1 MADDGTITIGFDVP
15 IEDLVSDVKQMNK
28 ILSGV
33 GKDTGKQMESS
44 FKENSEK
51 VKQTADNTDQH
62 IKNKLGKTTKVKVGA
77 DTNEADAKIKDLD
90 EKKRKLSG
98 ETKVKVNAD
107 TNEANRKVKDFNTR
121 TAHIPKEHNTKLTV
135 TDHISNILGTIKGKS
150 KETESSVGHLGS
162 IIKGTFIGSL
172 ASNAVTSV
180 WSHLTGWIGR
190 AISAGKDYALEQQTM
205 LASWTTLTGS
215 ARKGQAMVDMT
226 NKMALA
232 ANNSTKMV
240 DQLNQKLYAVTNS
253 ASETGKLTKSILTLQ
268 DAFGVDDAA
277 IANFSVQYS
286 QMIGNGK
293 AQAMDLMSIQNVFP
307 KFKQELLEYMQLQT
321 HNHKLS
327 MEQLN
332 DMISHGKI
340 TSDIMNN
347 VLIKMGKQYAGATE
361 NFSKTIP
368 GMIRTI
374 KSTMPVLLGQLT
386 QPFAK
391 AANPIIGTITDWIT
405 SKKTKGE
412 FEKLGATSAEGMNK
426 VVTAF
431 AGEGSDSK
439 KLVNNLN
446 DGLES
451 LNKWL
456 GRVFDYIADH
466 AKDIKQIG
474 KDLWIVATTL
484 GKDVWNDFA
493 TIIADIADAIG
504 LTGDNSDK
512 AKTPLKRL
520 EGVLHA
526 LATHKGAIQAIANA
540 IVAIAAI
547 RTMNKVL
554 SPLRALA
561 NLKVGKGTVLDLL
574 KDGLNGT
581 KFKGALQSIES
592 AGGWASLFKSA
603 KNGGMHPVG
612 KLAFAASAIF
622 SGAQI
627 VDNFKKA
634 AQSKSSHGKWKDIGS
649 GIGGLIGAGI
659 GAWFFGPEG
668 AILGEKI
675 GSHLGGNIADEIK
688 SELDLIN
695 QDVNGGHDSHGVW
708 HDDIRNPQEKKWNT
722 NHNLYATGNIN
733 PLKHPIQ
740 WYTANLSNGWTEFT
754 HIGDKGFWERQA
766 DKGSYINQG
775 NKGTW
780 LGGLTNYFRGL
791 RRYRAKID
799 SFDDHNGGTDMGT
812 EGLKRAIGS
821 WWGGQSKSLAKQF
834 KPITSAKIDWGWLDP
849 QKNGLNKW
857 LAGFTPQVH
866 GKVPSTKDLQLK
878 QSGILPK
885 IDLGK
890 WWKDNVVSKVS
901 GLKWP
906 KLPKFNFHLPKI
918 DIGSWFKDIQKKIGG
933 FKFHW
938 PKIHLPKFR
947 WPKIRL
953 PKLDVKGWLA
963 KMGAHIHKF
972 KFPKLAA
979 PKWPGWN
986 KLRRSAV
993 NNLTDMVRTTKKK
1006 AGSLWSNAKGGM
1018 ESLRK
1023 GTDSFLK
1030 SIKDG
1035 WHSMWNGLAKW
1046 FGGVWDSIKKKA
1058 SGGINGVVDIIN
1070 GGISGI
1076 NGLIHDFGGKSNT
1089 IGKISHVKLATGTG
1103 AFSGPRR
1110 PITQRTLALL
1120 NDGVDSPETNNQEM
1134 IWDRRSGSLSL
1145 VPGVNTLRWLEP
1157 GQEVFSAKETAAL
1170 LGATHF
1176 AKGTGVGG
1184 FLSGIG
1190 DWAKGVWNGAVNA
1203 GKGLIR
1209 WFKEAMNI
1217 VSHPSQAL
1225 DAIFKFKDSGFKG
1238 LFTELAPGMFKTAKK
1253 GALSWWNQLWSMVG
1267 GKLNDGGATANSK
1280 LVSEMMKLGE
1290 GKPYVWGATGP
1301 SAYDCSG
1308 LVMAAAKKL
1317 GVDLPHYS
1325 GSQFNATVPVSHP
1338 QPGDLVFFGHGG
1350 SAHVGGYMGKDTYYS
1365 AQSPS
1370 AGIGVGKISAV
1381 HEGPVSYRRI
1391 KGLSQGSSKKDSAKG
1406 VSNKR
1411 IYQQVG
1417 NGFWKFIGKL
1427 ADLFG
1432 DHMANP
1438 SGDGVQRWRPAVKRA
1453 LYMLHLSG
1461 SLVNKVLA
1469 QIATESSGNPHAM
1482 GGTDGLNDGHAM
1494 GLMQV
1499 KPGTFAAYKLRGHN
1513 NIWNGFDNLLAGLN
1527 YAKHRYGSSLYYLGQ
1542 GHGYRNGGK
1551 VFTPE
1556 IASIAE
1562 DGTEYV
1568 INPDK
1573 PSFDNLM
1580 KDAIHERAQKYP
1592 DGLAAKMDS
1601 ILNFDDLRYSSANGY
1616 RWYSPNSSGKQ
1627 ADGGTQIVKNV
1638 TDSENQVKGNV
1649 NMTIQLDSDVIARK
1663 TYPKSKVMQSKEIN
1677 IAQMGGA
1684 IPIV

>member
-107 TNEANRKVKDFNTR
+107 TNEANRKIRDFNTR

-253 ASETGKLTKSILTLQ
+253 AGETGKLTKSILTLQ

-321 HNHKLS
+321 HNHKLT
-327 MEQLN
+327 MNQLN
-332 DMISHGKI
+332 DMISNGKI

-347 VLIKMGKQYAGATE
+347 VLIKMGKQYSGATE
-361 NFSKTIP
+361 NFSKTIS

-374 KSTMPVLLGQLT
+374 KSTVPTLLGQIT

-391 AANPIIGTITDWIT
+391 AANPIIGTITNWIT
-405 SKKTKGE
+405 SKKTSKE
-412 FEKLGATSAEGMNK
+412 FEKLGTTSAEGMNK
-426 VVTAF
+426 VVNAF

-456 GRVFDYIADH
+456 ERVFDYIAKH
-466 AKDIKQIG
+466 AKDIKQVG
-474 KDLWIVATTL
+474 SDLWTVATTL

-547 RTMNKVL
+547 RTINKVL

-561 NLKVGKGTVLDLL
+561 NLKVGKGTVLDVL
-574 KDGLNGT
+574 KGGINGKSLN
-581 KFKGALQSIES
+581 GALQSIKS
-592 AGGWASLFKSA
+592 AGGVKKLTPYGKATIGLSVVA
-603 KNGGMHPVG
+603 NGVDIAN
-612 KLAFAASAIF
+612 KLHTAMTTKDAEIREKATGEAI
-622 SGAQI
+622 GET
-627 VDNFKKA
+627 
-634 AQSKSSHGKWKDIGS
+634 IGT
-649 GIGGLIGAGI
+649 GI
-659 GAWFFGPEG
+659 GAYKWG
-668 AILGEKI
+668 ALGATIGGKI
-675 GSHLGGNIADEIK
+675 GAQSVSDFK
-688 SELDLIN
+688 KK
-695 QDVNGGHDSHGVW
+695 W
-708 HDDIRNPQEKKWNT
+708 HDVEVSANVNLKTGKDERTPQEKANGS
-722 NHNLYATGNIN
+722 NHRQIAIN
-733 PLKHPIQ
+733 PLNILTDPFH
-740 WYTANLSNGWTEFT
+740 AGD
-754 HIGDKGFWERQA
+754 HIDEYVSSLAQ
-766 DKGSYINQG
+766 N
-775 NKGTW
+775 
-780 LGGLTNYFRGL
+780 
-791 RRYRAKID
+791 
-799 SFDDHNGGTDMGT
+799 M
-812 EGLKRAIGS
+812 
-821 WWGGQSKSLAKQF
+821 WGGITHLNDPKWYWRMPAGDNGLDKAADQQANGFYDFLKNSGFLKWQSSNRKFEVNGFELPKNTPQNGLQKWWKGQTDSLAKQF

-866 GKVPSTKDLQLK
+866 GKAPSLKNLQIK
-878 QSGILPK
+878 RSSILP
-885 IDLGK
+885 DLHPIK
-890 WWKDNVVSKVS
+890 WIEDQFK
-901 GLKWP
+901 GFHWP
-906 KLPKFNFHLPKI
+906 KLPKFDFYLPKI

-972 KFPKLAA
+972 KFPKLRA

-986 KLRRSAV
+986 KLKRNVS
-993 NNLTDMVRTTKKK
+993 NTWNDMVRTTKKK

-1030 SIKDG
+1030 SIKNG

-1070 GGISGI
+1070 GGIGGI

-1103 AFSGPRR
+1103 AFSGHRR

-1217 VSHPSQAL
+1217 VSHPGQAL

-1238 LFTELAPGMFKTAKK
+1238 LFTELAPGMFKMVKK
-1253 GALSWWNQLWSMVG
+1253 GALSWWNELWSMASS
-1267 GKLNDGGATANSK
+1267 KLNGDGGPATGLLKAVEK
-1280 LVSEMMKLGE
+1280 YGE
-1290 GKPYVWGATGP
+1290 GHKYVWGASGP
-1301 SAYDCSG
+1301 TAFDCSG
-1308 LVMAAAKKL
+1308 LVMYALKHAYNI
-1317 GVDLPHYS
+1317 DFPHFS
-1325 GSQFNATVPVSHP
+1325 GSQYGMTQHISRDQAKM
-1338 QPGDLVFFGHGG
+1338 GDLVFWGNHGDE
-1350 SAHVGGYMGKDTYYS
+1350 HVGVYAGGNRYFS
-1365 AQSPS
+1365 AQSP
-1370 AGIGVGKISAV
+1370 AQGIHMNTLDSVVGKGKPLFGRV
-1381 HEGPVSYRRI
+1381 R
-1391 KGLSQGSSKKDSAKG
+1391 GLSQGSKDK
-1406 VSNKR
+1406 VSVKADNQLQKQ
-1411 IYQQVG
+1411 IEAQVG
-1417 NGFWKFIGKL
+1417 NGFFRFLAKL
-1427 ADLFG
+1427 GRLFG
-1432 DHMANP
+1432 APAGQAGMPTGDHTHWMKQAGIPRSDWAGINYIVTHESGWNPRAVNP
-1438 SGDGVQRWRPAVKRA
+1438 S
-1453 LYMLHLSG
+1453 S
-1461 SLVNKVLA
+1461 
-1469 QIATESSGNPHAM
+1469 
-1482 GGTDGLNDGHAM
+1482 
-1494 GLMQV
+1494 
-1499 KPGTFAAYKLRGHN
+1499 GTFGLGQMQSYNLHYYTKHGSKN
-1513 NIWNGFDNLLAGLN
+1513 NPIAQLMGIMD
-1527 YAKHRYGSSLYYLGQ
+1527 YIKDRYGSVGKAVAFWQ
-1542 GHGYRNGGK
+1542 RNHAYRNGGK
-1551 VFTPE
+1551 IFTPE

-1663 TYPKSKVMQSKEIN
+1663 TYPKSKIMQSKEIN

>member
-51 VKQTADNTDQH
+51 VKQTVDNTDQH

-90 EKKRKLSG
+90 EKKKRLSG

-107 TNEANRKVKDFNTR
+107 TNEANRKIKDFNTR

-135 TDHISNILGTIKGKS
+135 TDHISNILGTIRGKS

-190 AISAGKDYALEQQTM
+190 AVSAGKDYALEQQTM

-253 ASETGKLTKSILTLQ
+253 AGETGKLTKSILTLQ

-321 HNHKLS
+321 HNHKLT
-327 MEQLN
+327 MNQLN
-332 DMISHGKI
+332 DMISNGKI

-374 KSTMPVLLGQLT
+374 KSTVPTLLGELT

-391 AANPIIGTITDWIT
+391 AANPIIGTISDWIT
-405 SKKTKGE
+405 SKKTNKE
-412 FEKLGATSAEGMNK
+412 FEKLGTTSAEGMNK
-426 VVTAF
+426 VVNAF

-446 DGLES
+446 GGLES

-456 GRVFDYIADH
+456 ERVFDYIAKH
-466 AKDIKQIG
+466 AKDIKQVG
-474 KDLWIVATTL
+474 KDLWTVATTL
-484 GKDVWNDFA
+484 GKDVWDDFA
-493 TIIADIADAIG
+493 SIIADIADAIG

-526 LATHKGAIQAIANA
+526 LATHKGAIKAIANA

-547 RTMNKVL
+547 KTLNKVL

-561 NLKVGKGTVLDLL
+561 NLKVGKGTVLDYLKDTVKNGSIDKFKDMSLPQKAAGIAAGGYAAYDVVNNGYKGVTKNNKNQLAGAIGGGVAGITAFALTGNPYIALASEQGGKKLTEWGADAAQKWVKGWNDYNSKHKPNPIKQPVQYHAYNAHKVLDQILNPKNNEGKGWIPQTPNRYYDFDPKKGFLSNLFVFGANQAASIGHLADPSFYKTHNPRGSLWGNFMHWATNADMSSLL
-574 KDGLNGT
+574 KPFGNRLEPRGDEAL
-581 KFKGALQSIES
+581 KGPRLAIE
-592 AGGWASLFKSA
+592 
-603 KNGGMHPVG
+603 
-612 KLAFAASAIF
+612 
-622 SGAQI
+622 
-627 VDNFKKA
+627 
-634 AQSKSSHGKWKDIGS
+634 KW
-649 GIGGLIGAGI
+649 
-659 GAWFFGPEG
+659 W
-668 AILGEKI
+668 
-675 GSHLGGNIADEIK
+675 
-688 SELDLIN
+688 
-695 QDVNGGHDSHGVW
+695 
-708 HDDIRNPQEKKWNT
+708 
-722 NHNLYATGNIN
+722 
-733 PLKHPIQ
+733 
-740 WYTANLSNGWTEFT
+740 
-754 HIGDKGFWERQA
+754 
-766 DKGSYINQG
+766 
-775 NKGTW
+775 
-780 LGGLTNYFRGL
+780 RGQ
-791 RRYRAKID
+791 
-799 SFDDHNGGTDMGT
+799 TD
-812 EGLKRAIGS
+812 
-821 WWGGQSKSLAKQF
+821 SLAKQL

-866 GKVPSTKDLQLK
+866 GKAPSMKNLQLK
-878 QSGILPK
+878 ASGILPK

-890 WWKDNVVSKVS
+890 WWKDNVESKVS
-901 GLKWP
+901 SLKWP
-906 KLPKFNFHLPKI
+906 KLPKFSLHLPKI
-918 DIGSWFKDIQKKIGG
+918 NIGDWFKDIQKKIGG

-938 PKIHLPKFR
+938 PKIHLPKFK

-963 KMGAHIHKF
+963 KIGAHIHKF
-972 KFPKLAA
+972 KFPKLRA

-986 KLRRSAV
+986 KLKRNVSNAWG
-993 NNLTDMVRTTKKK
+993 DMVRTTKKK
-1006 AGSLWSNAKGGM
+1006 AGSLWNSAKGGM

-1030 SIKDG
+1030 SIKNG

-1046 FGGVWDSIKKKA
+1046 FGNIWDSIKKKA

-1089 IGKISHVKLATGTG
+1089 IGKINHVKLATGTG

-1145 VPGVNTLRWLEP
+1145 VPGVNTLQWLEP

-1238 LFTELAPGMFKTAKK
+1238 LFTELAPGMFKLAKK
-1253 GALSWWNQLWSMVG
+1253 GALSWWNELWSMASS
-1267 GKLNDGGATANSK
+1267 KLNGDGGPATGLLKAVEK
-1280 LVSEMMKLGE
+1280 YGE
-1290 GKPYVWGATGP
+1290 GHKYVWGASGP
-1301 SAYDCSG
+1301 TAFDCSG
-1308 LVMAAAKKL
+1308 LVMYALKHAYNI
-1317 GVDLPHYS
+1317 DFPHFS
-1325 GSQFNATVPVSHP
+1325 GSQYGMTQHISRDQAKM
-1338 QPGDLVFFGHGG
+1338 GDLVFWGNHGDE
-1350 SAHVGGYMGKDTYYS
+1350 HVGVYAGGNRYFS
-1365 AQSPS
+1365 AQSP
-1370 AGIGVGKISAV
+1370 AQGIHMNTLDSVVGKGKPLFGRV
-1381 HEGPVSYRRI
+1381 R
-1391 KGLSQGSSKKDSAKG
+1391 GLSQDSKDKVSVKADNQLQRQIKAK
-1406 VSNKR
+1406 
-1411 IYQQVG
+1411 VG
-1417 NGFWKFIGKL
+1417 NGFFRFLAKL
-1427 ADLFG
+1427 GRLFG
-1432 DHMANP
+1432 TPAGQAGMPTGDHTHWMKQAGIPRSDWAGINYIVTHESGWNPRAVNP
-1438 SGDGVQRWRPAVKRA
+1438 SSGTYGLGQMQS
-1453 LYMLHLSG
+1453 YNLHYYTKHG
-1461 SLVNKVLA
+1461 SKNNPIA
-1469 QIATESSGNPHAM
+1469 QLM
-1482 GGTDGLNDGHAM
+1482 GIMDYIKD
-1494 GLMQV
+1494 
-1499 KPGTFAAYKLRGHN
+1499 
-1513 NIWNGFDNLLAGLN
+1513 
-1527 YAKHRYGSSLYYLGQ
+1527 RYGSVGKAVAFWQ
-1542 GHGYRNGGK
+1542 RNHAYRNGGK

-1580 KDAIHERAQKYP
+1580 KDAIHTRAQKYP

-1601 ILNFDDLRYSSANGY
+1601 ILNFDDLKYSSANGY
-1616 RWYSPNSSGKQ
+1616 RWYSSNSSGKP

-1638 TDSENQVKGNV
+1638 TDRDNQVKGNV
-1649 NMTIQLDSDVIARK
+1649 NMTIQLDSDVIAHK
-1663 TYPKSKVMQSKEIN
+1663 TYPKSKILQAKEID

>member
-107 TNEANRKVKDFNTR
+107 TNEANRKIRDFNTR

-172 ASNAVTSV
+172 ASNAVTSI

-253 ASETGKLTKSILTLQ
+253 AGETGKLTKSILTLQ

-307 KFKQELLEYMQLQT
+307 KFKQELRDYMRLQT

-347 VLIKMGKQYAGATE
+347 VLIKMGKKYAGATE

-374 KSTMPVLLGQLT
+374 KSTVPVLLGQLT

-391 AANPIIGTITDWIT
+391 AANPIIGTITNWIT

-446 DGLES
+446 AGLES

-474 KDLWIVATTL
+474 SDLWTVATTL

-547 RTMNKVL
+547 RTINKVL

-561 NLKVGKGTVLDLL
+561 NLKVGKGTVLDVL
-574 KDGLNGT
+574 KGGINGKSLN
-581 KFKGALQSIES
+581 GALQSIKS
-592 AGGWASLFKSA
+592 AGGVKKLTPYGKATIGLSVVA
-603 KNGGMHPVG
+603 NGVDIAN
-612 KLAFAASAIF
+612 KLHTAMTTKDAEIREKATGEAI
-622 SGAQI
+622 GET
-627 VDNFKKA
+627 
-634 AQSKSSHGKWKDIGS
+634 IGT
-649 GIGGLIGAGI
+649 GI
-659 GAWFFGPEG
+659 GAYKWG
-668 AILGEKI
+668 ALGATIGGKI
-675 GSHLGGNIADEIK
+675 GAQSVSDFK
-688 SELDLIN
+688 KK
-695 QDVNGGHDSHGVW
+695 W
-708 HDDIRNPQEKKWNT
+708 HDVEVSANVNLKTGKDERTPQEKANGS
-722 NHNLYATGNIN
+722 NHRQIAIN
-733 PLKHPIQ
+733 PLNILTDPFH
-740 WYTANLSNGWTEFT
+740 AGD
-754 HIGDKGFWERQA
+754 HIDEYVSSLAQ
-766 DKGSYINQG
+766 N
-775 NKGTW
+775 
-780 LGGLTNYFRGL
+780 
-791 RRYRAKID
+791 
-799 SFDDHNGGTDMGT
+799 M
-812 EGLKRAIGS
+812 
-821 WWGGQSKSLAKQF
+821 WGGITHLNDPKWYWRMPAGDNGLDKAADQQANGFYDFLKNSGFLKWQSSNRKFEVNGFELSKNTPQNGLQKWWKGQTDSLAKQF

-866 GKVPSTKDLQLK
+866 GKAPSLKNLQIK
-878 QSGILPK
+878 RSSILP
-885 IDLGK
+885 DLHPIK
-890 WWKDNVVSKVS
+890 WIEDQFK
-901 GLKWP
+901 GFHWP
-906 KLPKFNFHLPKI
+906 KLPKFNFYLPKI

-972 KFPKLAA
+972 KFPKLRA

-986 KLRRSAV
+986 KLKRNVS
-993 NNLTDMVRTTKKK
+993 NTWNDMVRTTKKK

-1030 SIKDG
+1030 SIKNG

-1184 FLSGIG
+1184 FLSGID
-1190 DWAKGVWNGAVNA
+1190 DWAKSVWNGAVNA

-1238 LFTELAPGMFKTAKK
+1238 LFTELAPGMFKMAKK
-1253 GALSWWNQLWSMVG
+1253 GALSWWNELWSMASS
-1267 GKLNDGGATANSK
+1267 KLNGDGGPATGLLKAVEK
-1280 LVSEMMKLGE
+1280 YGE
-1290 GKPYVWGATGP
+1290 GHKYVWGASGP
-1301 SAYDCSG
+1301 TAFDCSG
-1308 LVMAAAKKL
+1308 LVMYALKHAYNI
-1317 GVDLPHYS
+1317 DFPHFS
-1325 GSQFNATVPVSHP
+1325 GSQYGMTQHISRDQAKM
-1338 QPGDLVFFGHGG
+1338 GDLVFWGNHGDE
-1350 SAHVGGYMGKDTYYS
+1350 HVGVYAGGNRYFS
-1365 AQSPS
+1365 AQSP
-1370 AGIGVGKISAV
+1370 AQGIHMNTLDSVVGKGKPLFGRV
-1381 HEGPVSYRRI
+1381 R
-1391 KGLSQGSSKKDSAKG
+1391 GLSQGSKDK
-1406 VSNKR
+1406 VSVKADNQLQKQ
-1411 IYQQVG
+1411 IEAQVG
-1417 NGFWKFIGKL
+1417 NGFFRFLAKL
-1427 ADLFG
+1427 GRLFG
-1432 DHMANP
+1432 APAGQAGMPTGDHTHWMKQAGIPRSDWAGINYIVTHESGWNPRAVNP
-1438 SGDGVQRWRPAVKRA
+1438 S
-1453 LYMLHLSG
+1453 S
-1461 SLVNKVLA
+1461 
-1469 QIATESSGNPHAM
+1469 
-1482 GGTDGLNDGHAM
+1482 
-1494 GLMQV
+1494 
-1499 KPGTFAAYKLRGHN
+1499 GTFGLGQMQSYNLHYYTKHGSKN
-1513 NIWNGFDNLLAGLN
+1513 NPIAQLMGIMD
-1527 YAKHRYGSSLYYLGQ
+1527 YIKDRYGSVGKAVAFWQ
-1542 GHGYRNGGK
+1542 RNHAYRNGGK

-1580 KDAIHERAQKYP
+1580 KDAIHARAQKYP

-1616 RWYSPNSSGKQ
+1616 RWYSANSSGKQ
-1627 ADGGTQIVKNV
+1627 ADGGTQIVKNAI
-1638 TDSENQVKGNV
+1638 DRDNQVKGNV

-1663 TYPKSKVMQSKEIN
+1663 TYPKSKIMRAKEID

>member
-44 FKENSEK
+44 FKESSEK

-107 TNEANRKVKDFNTR
+107 TNEANRKIRDFNTR

-135 TDHISNILGTIKGKS
+135 TDHISNILGTIRGKS

-253 ASETGKLTKSILTLQ
+253 AGETGKLTKSILTLQ

-321 HNHKLS
+321 HNHKLT
-327 MEQLN
+327 MNQLN
-332 DMISHGKI
+332 DMISNGKI

-347 VLIKMGKQYAGATE
+347 VLIKMGKQYSGATE

-374 KSTMPVLLGQLT
+374 KSTVPTLLGQIT

-391 AANPIIGTITDWIT
+391 AANPIIGTITNWIT
-405 SKKTKGE
+405 SKKTSKE
-412 FEKLGATSAEGMNK
+412 FEKLGTTSAEGMNK
-426 VVTAF
+426 VVNAF

-456 GRVFDYIADH
+456 ERVFDYIADH

-484 GKDVWNDFA
+484 GKDVWDDFA
-493 TIIADIADAIG
+493 TIIADIAEAIG

-512 AKTPLKRL
+512 AQTPLKRL

-526 LATHKGAIQAIANA
+526 LATHKGAIKVIADA

-554 SPLRALA
+554 GP
-561 NLKVGKGTVLDLL
+561 L
-574 KDGLNGT
+574 KDI
-581 KFKGALQSIES
+581 AEI
-592 AGGWASLFKSA
+592 
-603 KNGGMHPVG
+603 
-612 KLAFAASAIF
+612 
-622 SGAQI
+622 
-627 VDNFKKA
+627 
-634 AQSKSSHGKWKDIGS
+634 
-649 GIGGLIGAGI
+649 
-659 GAWFFGPEG
+659 
-668 AILGEKI
+668 KI
-675 GSHLGGNIADEIK
+675 GSHSLLGWIGKSGLKLLTGLIHPVSTFKSVLSSLTNIWDK
-688 SELDLIN
+688 SLI
-695 QDVNGGHDSHGVW
+695 
-708 HDDIRNPQEKKWNT
+708 R
-722 NHNLYATGNIN
+722 
-733 PLKHPIQ
+733 
-740 WYTANLSNGWTEFT
+740 LSNGATRV
-754 HIGDKGFWERQA
+754 HKVGQIIGKVFSTIGKGISFAGKNLGRAFLNQLKIIGRGVKGLGKIIWNSAKWAGNEARSAGRFLASKVSKGFKASVNLGKGLFGKGEGAGRLNGLLQSSRSA
-766 DKGSYINQG
+766 GGFRNLSTAGKVGTVAAGAGVAINSGIDIYHAIKDKVGSRKQYEDIG
-775 NKGTW
+775 KGAGSAIGGGIGLYFGGP
-780 LGGLTNYFRGL
+780 LGAAVG
-791 RRYRAKID
+791 AKI
-799 SFDDHNGGTDMGT
+799 GEVVG
-812 EGLKRAIGS
+812 K
-821 WWGGQSKSLAKQF
+821 WGGDAVKNFQNGWNKKKPPKKFWSLENLGWSTHDTF
-834 KPITSAKIDWGWLDP
+834 NKIGKWG
-849 QKNGLNKW
+849 
-857 LAGFTPQVH
+857 
-866 GKVPSTKDLQLK
+866 S
-878 QSGILPK
+878 
-885 IDLGK
+885 DLGK
-890 WWKDNVVSKVS
+890 KFGKGIHDAKSFTHKNSKELAFTVASPLLGIPALLYKNNS
-901 GLKWP
+901 GFRKWIDSLK
-906 KLPKFNFHLPKI
+906 KGFEKFHPI
-918 DIGSWFKDIQKKIGG
+918 KDIQKKIGG

-953 PKLDVKGWLA
+953 PKLDVEGWLA

-972 KFPKLAA
+972 KFPKLRA

-986 KLRRSAV
+986 KLKRNVS
-993 NNLTDMVRTTKKK
+993 NTWNDMVRTTKKK

-1018 ESLRK
+1018 ESLKK

-1030 SIKDG
+1030 SIKNG

-1070 GGISGI
+1070 GGIGGI

-1238 LFTELAPGMFKTAKK
+1238 LFTELAPGMFKMAKK
-1253 GALSWWNQLWSMVG
+1253 GALSWWNELWSMASS
-1267 GKLNDGGATANSK
+1267 KLNGDGGPATGLLKAVEK
-1280 LVSEMMKLGE
+1280 YGE
-1290 GKPYVWGATGP
+1290 GHKYVWGASGP
-1301 SAYDCSG
+1301 TAFDCSG
-1308 LVMAAAKKL
+1308 LVMYALKHAYNI
-1317 GVDLPHYS
+1317 DFPHFS
-1325 GSQFNATVPVSHP
+1325 GSQYGMTQHISRDQAKM
-1338 QPGDLVFFGHGG
+1338 GDLVFWGNHGDE
-1350 SAHVGGYMGKDTYYS
+1350 HVGVYAGGNRYFS
-1365 AQSPS
+1365 AQSP
-1370 AGIGVGKISAV
+1370 AQGIHMNTLDSVVGKGKPLFGRV
-1381 HEGPVSYRRI
+1381 R
-1391 KGLSQGSSKKDSAKG
+1391 GLSQGSKDK
-1406 VSNKR
+1406 VSVKADNQLQKQ
-1411 IYQQVG
+1411 IEAQVG
-1417 NGFWKFIGKL
+1417 NGFFRFLAKL
-1427 ADLFG
+1427 GRLFG
-1432 DHMANP
+1432 APAGQAGMPTGDHTHWMKQAGIPRSDWAGINYIVTHESGWNPRAVNP
-1438 SGDGVQRWRPAVKRA
+1438 S
-1453 LYMLHLSG
+1453 S
-1461 SLVNKVLA
+1461 
-1469 QIATESSGNPHAM
+1469 
-1482 GGTDGLNDGHAM
+1482 
-1494 GLMQV
+1494 
-1499 KPGTFAAYKLRGHN
+1499 GTFGLGQMQSYNLHYYTKHGSKN
-1513 NIWNGFDNLLAGLN
+1513 NPIAQLMGIMD
-1527 YAKHRYGSSLYYLGQ
+1527 YIKDRYGSVGKAVAFWQ
-1542 GHGYRNGGK
+1542 RNHAYRNGGK

-1580 KDAIHERAQKYP
+1580 KDAIHARAQKYP

-1616 RWYSPNSSGKQ
+1616 RWYSANSSGKQ

-1638 TDSENQVKGNV
+1638 TDRENQVKGSV

-1663 TYPKSKVMQSKEIN
+1663 TYPKSKIMQSKEIN

>member
-44 FKENSEK
+44 FKESSEK

-107 TNEANRKVKDFNTR
+107 TNEANRKIRDFNTR

-135 TDHISNILGTIKGKS
+135 TDHISNILGTIRGKS

-253 ASETGKLTKSILTLQ
+253 AGETGKLTKSILTLQ

-307 KFKQELLEYMQLQT
+307 QFKEELRDYMRLQT

-347 VLIKMGKQYAGATE
+347 VLIKMGKKYAGATE

-374 KSTMPVLLGQLT
+374 KSTVPVLLGQLT

-391 AANPIIGTITDWIT
+391 AANPIIGTISDWIT

-412 FEKLGATSAEGMNK
+412 FEKLGTTSAEGMNK
-426 VVTAF
+426 VVNAF
-431 AGEGSDSK
+431 AGEGSDGK

-446 DGLES
+446 NGLES

-456 GRVFDYIADH
+456 ERVFDYIVDH

-474 KDLWIVATTL
+474 KDLWTVATTL

-547 RTMNKVL
+547 RTINKVL

-561 NLKVGKGTVLDLL
+561 NLKVGKGTVLDVL
-574 KDGLNGT
+574 KGGINGKSLN
-581 KFKGALQSIES
+581 GALQSIKS
-592 AGGWASLFKSA
+592 AGGVKKLTPYGKATIGLSVVANGVDIANKLHTAMTTKDAEIREKAS
-603 KNGGMHPVG
+603 GE
-612 KLAFAASAIF
+612 AI
-622 SGAQI
+622 GET
-627 VDNFKKA
+627 
-634 AQSKSSHGKWKDIGS
+634 IGT
-649 GIGGLIGAGI
+649 GI
-659 GAWFFGPEG
+659 GAYKWG
-668 AILGEKI
+668 ALGATIGGKI
-675 GSHLGGNIADEIK
+675 GAQSVSDFK
-688 SELDLIN
+688 KK
-695 QDVNGGHDSHGVW
+695 W
-708 HDDIRNPQEKKWNT
+708 HDVEVSANVNLKTGKDERTPQEKANGS
-722 NHNLYATGNIN
+722 NHRQVAVN
-733 PLKHPIQ
+733 PLDMLTDPMH
-740 WYTANLSNGWTEFT
+740 A
-754 HIGDKGFWERQA
+754 A
-766 DKGSYINQG
+766 DYADEYVSSLLQN
-775 NKGTW
+775 
-780 LGGLTNYFRGL
+780 
-791 RRYRAKID
+791 
-799 SFDDHNGGTDMGT
+799 M
-812 EGLKRAIGS
+812 
-821 WWGGQSKSLAKQF
+821 WGGITHLNDPKWYWRMPAGDNGLDKAADQQANGFYDFLKNSGFLKWQSSNRKFEVNGFELPKNTPQNGLQKWWKGQTDSLAKQF

-866 GKVPSTKDLQLK
+866 GKAPSLKNLQIK
-878 QSGILPK
+878 RSSILP
-885 IDLGK
+885 DLHPIK
-890 WWKDNVVSKVS
+890 WIEDQFK
-901 GLKWP
+901 GFHWP
-906 KLPKFNFHLPKI
+906 KLPKFNFYLPKI

-972 KFPKLAA
+972 KFPKLRA

-986 KLRRSAV
+986 KLKRNVS
-993 NNLTDMVRTTKKK
+993 NTWNDMVRTTKKK

-1018 ESLRK
+1018 EALRK
-1023 GTDSFLK
+1023 GTADVLK
-1030 SIKDG
+1030 SIKNG
-1035 WHSMWNGLAKW
+1035 WHSMWNGLTKW

-1070 GGISGI
+1070 GGIGGI

-1190 DWAKGVWNGAVNA
+1190 YWAKGVWNGAVNA

-1238 LFTELAPGMFKTAKK
+1238 LFTELAPGMFKMAKK
-1253 GALSWWNQLWSMVG
+1253 GALSWWNELWSMASS
-1267 GKLNDGGATANSK
+1267 KLNGDGGPATGLLKAVEK
-1280 LVSEMMKLGE
+1280 YGE
-1290 GKPYVWGATGP
+1290 GHKYVWGASGP
-1301 SAYDCSG
+1301 TAFDCSG
-1308 LVMAAAKKL
+1308 LVMYALKHAYNI
-1317 GVDLPHYS
+1317 DFPHFS
-1325 GSQFNATVPVSHP
+1325 GSQYGMTQHISRDQAKM
-1338 QPGDLVFFGHGG
+1338 GDLVFWGNHGDE
-1350 SAHVGGYMGKDTYYS
+1350 HVGVYAGGNRYFS
-1365 AQSPS
+1365 AQSP
-1370 AGIGVGKISAV
+1370 AQGIHMNTLDSVVGK
-1381 HEGPVSYRRI
+1381 GKPLFGRI
-1391 KGLSQGSSKKDSAKG
+1391 RGLSQGSKDK
-1406 VSNKR
+1406 VSVKADNQLQKQ
-1411 IYQQVG
+1411 IEAQVG
-1417 NGFWKFIGKL
+1417 NGFFRFLAKL
-1427 ADLFG
+1427 GRLFG
-1432 DHMANP
+1432 APAGQAGMPTGDHTHWMKQAGIPRSDWAGINYIVTHESGWNPRAVNP
-1438 SGDGVQRWRPAVKRA
+1438 S
-1453 LYMLHLSG
+1453 S
-1461 SLVNKVLA
+1461 
-1469 QIATESSGNPHAM
+1469 
-1482 GGTDGLNDGHAM
+1482 
-1494 GLMQV
+1494 
-1499 KPGTFAAYKLRGHN
+1499 GTFGLGQMQSYNLHYYTKHGSKN
-1513 NIWNGFDNLLAGLN
+1513 NPIAQLMGIMD
-1527 YAKHRYGSSLYYLGQ
+1527 YIKDRYGSVGKAVAFWQ
-1542 GHGYRNGGK
+1542 RNHAYRNGGK

-1580 KDAIHERAQKYP
+1580 KDAIHARAQKYP

-1616 RWYSPNSSGKQ
+1616 RWYSANSSGKQ

-1638 TDSENQVKGNV
+1638 TDRENQVKGNV

>member
-51 VKQTADNTDQH
+51 VKQTVDNTDQH

-90 EKKRKLSG
+90 EKKKRLSG

-107 TNEANRKVKDFNTR
+107 TNEANRKIKDFNTR

-135 TDHISNILGTIKGKS
+135 TDHISNILGTIRGKS

-190 AISAGKDYALEQQTM
+190 AVSAGKDYALEQQTM

-253 ASETGKLTKSILTLQ
+253 AGETGKLTKSILTLQ

-321 HNHKLS
+321 HNHKLT
-327 MEQLN
+327 MNQLN
-332 DMISHGKI
+332 DMISNGKI

-374 KSTMPVLLGQLT
+374 KSTVPTLLGELT
-386 QPFAK
+386 QPFEK
-391 AANPIIGTITDWIT
+391 AANPIIGTISDWIT
-405 SKKTKGE
+405 SKKTNKE
-412 FEKLGATSAEGMNK
+412 FEKLGTTSAEGMNK
-426 VVTAF
+426 VVNAF

-446 DGLES
+446 GGLES

-456 GRVFDYIADH
+456 ERVFNYIAKH
-466 AKDIKQIG
+466 AKDIKQVG
-474 KDLWIVATTL
+474 KDLWTVATTL
-484 GKDVWNDFA
+484 GKDVWDDFA
-493 TIIADIADAIG
+493 SIIADIADAIG

-526 LATHKGAIQAIANA
+526 LATHKGAIKAIANA

-547 RTMNKVL
+547 KTLNKVL

-561 NLKVGKGTVLDLL
+561 NLKVGKGTVLDYLKDTVKNGSIDKFKDMSLPQKAAGIAAGGYAAYDVVNNGYKGVTKNNKNQLAGAIGGGVAGITAFALTGNPYIAFASEQGGKKLTEWGADAAQKWVKGWNDYNSKHKPNPIKQPVQYHAYNAHKVLDQILNPKNNEGKGWIPQTPNRYYDFDPKKGFLSNLFVFGANQAASIGHLADPSFYKTHNPRGSLWGNFMHWATNADMSSLL
-574 KDGLNGT
+574 KPFGNRLEPRGDEAL
-581 KFKGALQSIES
+581 KGPRLAIE
-592 AGGWASLFKSA
+592 
-603 KNGGMHPVG
+603 
-612 KLAFAASAIF
+612 
-622 SGAQI
+622 
-627 VDNFKKA
+627 
-634 AQSKSSHGKWKDIGS
+634 KW
-649 GIGGLIGAGI
+649 
-659 GAWFFGPEG
+659 W
-668 AILGEKI
+668 
-675 GSHLGGNIADEIK
+675 
-688 SELDLIN
+688 
-695 QDVNGGHDSHGVW
+695 
-708 HDDIRNPQEKKWNT
+708 
-722 NHNLYATGNIN
+722 
-733 PLKHPIQ
+733 
-740 WYTANLSNGWTEFT
+740 
-754 HIGDKGFWERQA
+754 
-766 DKGSYINQG
+766 
-775 NKGTW
+775 
-780 LGGLTNYFRGL
+780 RGQ
-791 RRYRAKID
+791 
-799 SFDDHNGGTDMGT
+799 TD
-812 EGLKRAIGS
+812 
-821 WWGGQSKSLAKQF
+821 SLAKQL

-866 GKVPSTKDLQLK
+866 GKSPSMKNLQLK
-878 QSGILPK
+878 ASGILPK

-890 WWKDNVVSKVS
+890 WWKDNVESKVS
-901 GLKWP
+901 SLKWP
-906 KLPKFNFHLPKI
+906 KLPKFSLHLPKI
-918 DIGSWFKDIQKKIGG
+918 NIGDWFKDIQKKIGG

-938 PKIHLPKFR
+938 PKIHLPKFK

-963 KMGAHIHKF
+963 KIGAHIHKF
-972 KFPKLAA
+972 KFPKLRA

-986 KLRRSAV
+986 KLKRNVSNAWG
-993 NNLTDMVRTTKKK
+993 DMVRTTKKK
-1006 AGSLWSNAKGGM
+1006 AGSLWNSAKGGM

-1030 SIKDG
+1030 SIKNG

-1046 FGGVWDSIKKKA
+1046 FGNIWDSIKKKA

-1089 IGKISHVKLATGTG
+1089 IGKINHVKLATGTG

-1145 VPGVNTLRWLEP
+1145 VPGVNTLQWLEP

-1238 LFTELAPGMFKTAKK
+1238 LFTELAPGMFKMAKK
-1253 GALSWWNQLWSMVG
+1253 GALSWWNELWSMASS
-1267 GKLNDGGATANSK
+1267 KLNGDGGPATGLLKAVEK
-1280 LVSEMMKLGE
+1280 YGE
-1290 GKPYVWGATGP
+1290 GHKYVWGASGP
-1301 SAYDCSG
+1301 TAFDCSG
-1308 LVMAAAKKL
+1308 LVMYALKHAYNI
-1317 GVDLPHYS
+1317 DFPHFS
-1325 GSQFNATVPVSHP
+1325 GSQYGMTQHISRDQAKM
-1338 QPGDLVFFGHGG
+1338 GDLVFWGNHGDE
-1350 SAHVGGYMGKDTYYS
+1350 HVGVYAGGNRYFS
-1365 AQSPS
+1365 AQSP
-1370 AGIGVGKISAV
+1370 AQGIHMNTLDSVVGKGKPLFGRV
-1381 HEGPVSYRRI
+1381 R
-1391 KGLSQGSSKKDSAKG
+1391 GLSQGSKDK
-1406 VSNKR
+1406 VSVKADNQLQKQ
-1411 IYQQVG
+1411 IEAQVG
-1417 NGFWKFIGKL
+1417 NGFFRFLAKL
-1427 ADLFG
+1427 GRLFG
-1432 DHMANP
+1432 APAGQAGMPTGDHTHWMKQAGIPRSDWAGINYIVTHESGWNPRAVNP
-1438 SGDGVQRWRPAVKRA
+1438 SSGTYGLGQMQS
-1453 LYMLHLSG
+1453 YNLHYYTKHG
-1461 SLVNKVLA
+1461 SKNNPIA
-1469 QIATESSGNPHAM
+1469 QLM
-1482 GGTDGLNDGHAM
+1482 GIMDYIKD
-1494 GLMQV
+1494 
-1499 KPGTFAAYKLRGHN
+1499 
-1513 NIWNGFDNLLAGLN
+1513 
-1527 YAKHRYGSSLYYLGQ
+1527 RYGSVGKAVAFWQ
-1542 GHGYRNGGK
+1542 RNHAYRNGGK

-1580 KDAIHERAQKYP
+1580 KDAIHTRAQKYP

-1601 ILNFDDLRYSSANGY
+1601 ILNFDDLKYSSANGY
-1616 RWYSPNSSGKQ
+1616 RWYSSNSSGKP

-1638 TDSENQVKGNV
+1638 TDRDNQVKGNV

-1663 TYPKSKVMQSKEIN
+1663 TYPKSKIIQSKEIN

>member
-107 TNEANRKVKDFNTR
+107 TNEANRKIRDFNTR

-135 TDHISNILGTIKGKS
+135 TDHISNILGTIRGKS
-150 KETESSVGHLGS
+150 KETESSVGHLGN

-253 ASETGKLTKSILTLQ
+253 AGETGKLTKSILTLQ

-347 VLIKMGKQYAGATE
+347 VLIKMGKKYAGATE

-374 KSTMPVLLGQLT
+374 KSTVPVLLGQLT

-446 DGLES
+446 AGLES

-474 KDLWIVATTL
+474 KDLWTVATTL

-493 TIIADIADAIG
+493 TIIADIAEAIG
-504 LTGDNSDK
+504 LTGDNSGK
-512 AKTPLKRL
+512 AETPLKRL

-547 RTMNKVL
+547 RTINKVL

-561 NLKVGKGTVLDLL
+561 NLKVGKGTVLDVL
-574 KDGLNGT
+574 KGGINGKSLN
-581 KFKGALQSIES
+581 GALQSIKS
-592 AGGWASLFKSA
+592 AGGVKKLTPYGKATIGLSVVA
-603 KNGGMHPVG
+603 NGVDIAN
-612 KLAFAASAIF
+612 KLHTAMTTKDAEIREKATGEAI
-622 SGAQI
+622 GET
-627 VDNFKKA
+627 
-634 AQSKSSHGKWKDIGS
+634 IGT
-649 GIGGLIGAGI
+649 GI
-659 GAWFFGPEG
+659 GAYKWG
-668 AILGEKI
+668 ALGATIGGKI
-675 GSHLGGNIADEIK
+675 GAQSVSDFK
-688 SELDLIN
+688 KK
-695 QDVNGGHDSHGVW
+695 W
-708 HDDIRNPQEKKWNT
+708 HDVEVSANVNLKTGKDERTPQEKANGS
-722 NHNLYATGNIN
+722 NHRQIAIN
-733 PLKHPIQ
+733 PLNILTDPFHAGDHIDEYVSSLAQNMWGGITHLNDPK
-740 WYTANLSNGWTEFT
+740 WYWRMPAGDNGLDKAAVQQSNGFYDFLKNSGFLKWQSSNRKFEVNGFELPKNTPQN
-754 HIGDKGFWERQA
+754 GLQKWWKGQ
-766 DKGSYINQG
+766 
-775 NKGTW
+775 
-780 LGGLTNYFRGL
+780 
-791 RRYRAKID
+791 
-799 SFDDHNGGTDMGT
+799 TD
-812 EGLKRAIGS
+812 
-821 WWGGQSKSLAKQF
+821 SLAKQF
-834 KPITSAKIDWGWLDP
+834 KPITSAKVDWGWLDP
-849 QKNGLNKW
+849 KKNGFDNW
-857 LAGFTPQVH
+857 LKGFQPQVH
-866 GKVPSTKDLQLK
+866 GKAPKHWQLK
-878 QSGILPK
+878 ASGILPN
-885 IDLGK
+885 IDVDSWIKNIQKKLGGFK
-890 WWKDNVVSKVS
+890 
-901 GLKWP
+901 L
-906 KLPKFNFHLPKI
+906 KLPEIHLPKI
-918 DIGSWFKDIQKKIGG
+918 HF
-933 FKFHW
+933 
-938 PKIHLPKFR
+938 PR
-947 WPKIRL
+947 IRL
-953 PKLDVKGWLA
+953 PKLDVKGWLV
-963 KMGAHIHKF
+963 KIGKYIHRHKF
-972 KFPKLAA
+972 PHLKA
-979 PKWPGWN
+979 PKWLGWDKLKATVSKTWN
-986 KLRRSAV
+986 KIVQNTQS
-993 NNLTDMVRTTKKK
+993 K
-1006 AGSLWSNAKGGM
+1006 AGSLWNHAKSGFNALKKG
-1018 ESLRK
+1018 S
-1023 GTDSFLK
+1023 TDTLK
-1030 SIKDG
+1030 AIKSG
-1035 WHSMWNGLAKW
+1035 WHSMWNGLSKW
-1046 FGGVWDSIKKKA
+1046 FIGIWDSIKKHA
-1058 SGGINGVVDIIN
+1058 QNGINGVVDVIN

-1076 NGLIHDFGGKSNT
+1076 NGLIHDFGGKTNT

-1120 NDGVDSPETNNQEM
+1120 NDGQDSPSTGNREM
-1134 IWDRRSGSLSL
+1134 IWDRNTGAMHL
-1145 VPGVNTLRWLEP
+1145 VPGKNTLAWLSP
-1157 GQEVFSAKETAAL
+1157 GQEVFNARETAQL
-1170 LGATHF
+1170 LGVDHF
-1176 AKGTGVGG
+1176 AKGTG
-1184 FLSGIG
+1184 FLSGIA
-1190 DWAKGVWNGAVNA
+1190 DWAKGVWNGAVRGA
-1203 GKGLIR
+1203 KGLIR
-1209 WFKEAMNI
+1209 WFKEAVNI
-1217 VSHPSQAL
+1217 VSHPSEAL
-1225 DAIFKFKDSGFKG
+1225 NSIFKFSSSGFKG
-1238 LFTELAPGMFKTAKK
+1238 LFNDLAPDMFKQAKK

-1267 GKLNDGGATANSK
+1267 SKLDNGGATANSK

-1308 LVMAAAKKL
+1308 LVMAAARKL
-1317 GVDLPHYS
+1317 GVSLPHYS
-1325 GSQFNATVPVSHP
+1325 GSQYAATVPVSHP
-1338 QPGDLVFFGHGG
+1338 QPGDLVFFGKGG

-1391 KGLSQGSSKKDSAKG
+1391 KGLSQGSSSKVSAKG

-1417 NGFWKFIGKL
+1417 GGFWKFIGKL

-1432 DHMANP
+1432 DHMSNP
-1438 SGDGVQRWRPAVKRA
+1438 AGDGVERWRPAVKRA
-1453 LYMLHLSG
+1453 LAMLHLSS
-1461 SLVNKVLA
+1461 SLVNRVLK
-1469 QIATESSGNPHAM
+1469 QMQTESGGNPHAM
-1482 GGTDGLNDGHAM
+1482 GGTDGLSDGHAM

-1527 YAKHRYGSSLYYLGQ
+1527 YAKHKYGSSLYYLGQ

-1551 VFTPE
+1551 VYTPQ
-1556 IASIAE
+1556 IAAIAE
-1562 DGTEYV
+1562 DGAEYV
-1568 INPDK
+1568 INPNK
-1573 PSFDNLM
+1573 PSFERLM
-1580 KDAIHERAQKYP
+1580 KDAIHERAQKDP
-1592 DGLAAKMDS
+1592 AGMAAKLDH
-1601 ILNFDDLRYSSANGY
+1601 ILNFDNLKYSSANGY
-1616 RWYSPNSSGKQ
+1616 RYYSASSNGQQ
-1627 ADGGTQIVKNV
+1627 ADGGTHIVQNV
-1638 TDSENQVKGNV
+1638 TDGSNQVKGNV
-1649 NMTIQLDSDVIARK
+1649 NMIIKLDSDVITRK
-1663 TYPKSKVMQSKEIN
+1663 VYPKSKLMQAKEID

-1684 IPIV
+1684 IPVV

>member
-44 FKENSEK
+44 FKESSEK

-107 TNEANRKVKDFNTR
+107 TNEANQKIRDFNTR

-135 TDHISNILGTIKGKS
+135 TDHISNILGTIRGKS

-226 NKMALA
+226 NKMAFA

-253 ASETGKLTKSILTLQ
+253 AGETGKLTKSILTLQ

-374 KSTMPVLLGQLT
+374 KSTVPVLLGQLT

-391 AANPIIGTITDWIT
+391 AANPIIGTIADWIT

-412 FEKLGATSAEGMNK
+412 FEKLGTTSAEGMNK

-431 AGEGSDSK
+431 AGGGSDSK

-456 GRVFDYIADH
+456 ERVFDYIAKH
-466 AKDIKQIG
+466 AKDIKQVG
-474 KDLWIVATTL
+474 SDLWTVATTL

-547 RTMNKVL
+547 RTINKVL

-561 NLKVGKGTVLDLL
+561 NLKVGKGTVLDVL
-574 KDGLNGT
+574 KGGINGKSLN
-581 KFKGALQSIES
+581 GALQSIKS
-592 AGGWASLFKSA
+592 AGGVKKLTPYGKATIGLSVVA
-603 KNGGMHPVG
+603 NGVDIAN
-612 KLAFAASAIF
+612 KLHTAMTTKDAEIREKATGEAI
-622 SGAQI
+622 GET
-627 VDNFKKA
+627 
-634 AQSKSSHGKWKDIGS
+634 IGT
-649 GIGGLIGAGI
+649 GI
-659 GAWFFGPEG
+659 GAYKWG
-668 AILGEKI
+668 ALGATIGGKI
-675 GSHLGGNIADEIK
+675 GAQSVSDFK
-688 SELDLIN
+688 KK
-695 QDVNGGHDSHGVW
+695 W
-708 HDDIRNPQEKKWNT
+708 HDVEVSANVNLKTGKDERTPQEKANGS
-722 NHNLYATGNIN
+722 NHRQIAIN
-733 PLKHPIQ
+733 PLNILTDPFH
-740 WYTANLSNGWTEFT
+740 AGD
-754 HIGDKGFWERQA
+754 HIDEYVSSLAQ
-766 DKGSYINQG
+766 N
-775 NKGTW
+775 
-780 LGGLTNYFRGL
+780 
-791 RRYRAKID
+791 
-799 SFDDHNGGTDMGT
+799 M
-812 EGLKRAIGS
+812 
-821 WWGGQSKSLAKQF
+821 WGGITHLNDPKWYWRMPAGDNGLDKAADQQANGFYDFLKNSGFLKWQSSNRKFEVNGFELPKNTPQNGLQKWWKGQTDSLAKQF

-866 GKVPSTKDLQLK
+866 GKAPSLKNLQIK
-878 QSGILPK
+878 RSSILP
-885 IDLGK
+885 DLHPIK
-890 WWKDNVVSKVS
+890 WIEDQFK
-901 GLKWP
+901 GFHWP

-972 KFPKLAA
+972 KFPKLRA

-986 KLRRSAV
+986 KLKRNVS
-993 NNLTDMVRTTKKK
+993 NTWNDMVRTTKKK
-1006 AGSLWSNAKGGM
+1006 AGSLWASAKGGM
-1018 ESLRK
+1018 EALRK
-1023 GTDSFLK
+1023 GTADVLK
-1030 SIKDG
+1030 SIKNG
-1035 WHSMWNGLAKW
+1035 WHSMWNSLAKW

-1070 GGISGI
+1070 GGIGGI

-1217 VSHPSQAL
+1217 VSHPGQAL

-1253 GALSWWNQLWSMVG
+1253 GALSWWNELWSMASS
-1267 GKLNDGGATANSK
+1267 KLNGDGGPATGLLKAVEK
-1280 LVSEMMKLGE
+1280 YGE
-1290 GKPYVWGATGP
+1290 GHKYVWGASGP
-1301 SAYDCSG
+1301 TAFDCSG
-1308 LVMAAAKKL
+1308 LVMYALKHAYNI
-1317 GVDLPHYS
+1317 DFPHFS
-1325 GSQFNATVPVSHP
+1325 GSQYGMTQHISRDQAKM
-1338 QPGDLVFFGHGG
+1338 GDLVFWGNHGDE
-1350 SAHVGGYMGKDTYYS
+1350 HVGVYAGGNRYFS
-1365 AQSPS
+1365 AQSP
-1370 AGIGVGKISAV
+1370 AQGIHMNTLDSVVGKGKPLFGRV
-1381 HEGPVSYRRI
+1381 R
-1391 KGLSQGSSKKDSAKG
+1391 GLSQGSKDK
-1406 VSNKR
+1406 VSVKADNQLQKQ
-1411 IYQQVG
+1411 IEAQVG
-1417 NGFWKFIGKL
+1417 NGFFRFLAKL
-1427 ADLFG
+1427 GRLFG
-1432 DHMANP
+1432 APAGQAGMPTGDHTHWMKQAGIPRSDWAGINYIVTHESGWNPRAVNP
-1438 SGDGVQRWRPAVKRA
+1438 S
-1453 LYMLHLSG
+1453 S
-1461 SLVNKVLA
+1461 
-1469 QIATESSGNPHAM
+1469 
-1482 GGTDGLNDGHAM
+1482 
-1494 GLMQV
+1494 
-1499 KPGTFAAYKLRGHN
+1499 GTFGLGQMQSYNLHYYTKHGSKN
-1513 NIWNGFDNLLAGLN
+1513 NPIAQLMGIMD
-1527 YAKHRYGSSLYYLGQ
+1527 YIKDRYGSVGKAVAFWQ
-1542 GHGYRNGGK
+1542 RNHAYRNGGK

-1580 KDAIHERAQKYP
+1580 KDAIHARAQKYP

-1616 RWYSPNSSGKQ
+1616 RWYSANSSGKQ

-1638 TDSENQVKGNV
+1638 TDRENQVKGSV

-1663 TYPKSKVMQSKEIN
+1663 TYPKSKIMQSKEIN

>member
-62 IKNKLGKTTKVKVGA
+62 IKNRLGKTTKVKVGA

-90 EKKRKLSG
+90 DKKNRLSG

-107 TNEANRKVKDFNTR
+107 TNEANRKIKDFNTR

-135 TDHISNILGTIKGKS
+135 TDHISNILGTIRGKS

-190 AISAGKDYALEQQTM
+190 AVSAGKDYALEQQTM

-253 ASETGKLTKSILTLQ
+253 AGETGKLTKSILTLQ

-321 HNHKLS
+321 HNHKLT
-327 MEQLN
+327 MNQLN
-332 DMISHGKI
+332 DMISNGKI

-374 KSTMPVLLGQLT
+374 KSTVPTLLGELT

-391 AANPIIGTITDWIT
+391 AANPIIGTISDWIT
-405 SKKTKGE
+405 SKKTNKE
-412 FEKLGATSAEGMNK
+412 FEKLGTTSAEGMNK
-426 VVTAF
+426 VVNAF

-446 DGLES
+446 GGLES

-456 GRVFDYIADH
+456 ERVFNYIAKH
-466 AKDIKQIG
+466 AKDIKQVG
-474 KDLWIVATTL
+474 KDLWTVATTL
-484 GKDVWNDFA
+484 GKDVWDDFA
-493 TIIADIADAIG
+493 SIIADIADAIG

-526 LATHKGAIQAIANA
+526 LATHKGAIKAIANA
-540 IVAIAAI
+540 IVAVAAI

-574 KDGLNGT
+574 KNGIRGT
-581 KFKGALQSIES
+581 QFKGAFQSLKS
-592 AGGWASLFKSA
+592 AGGVKGLTPL
-603 KNGGMHPVG
+603 GRIT
-612 KLAFAASAIF
+612 FAASAIF

-627 VDNFKKA
+627 VGDFKRATKDTSIK
-634 AQSKSSHGKWKDIGS
+634 QKWKDTGS
-649 GIGGLIGAGI
+649 GVGGILGAGI
-659 GAWFFGPEG
+659 GAWFGGPEG
-668 AILGEKI
+668 ILLGKQIGSELGKKAAGAFEKTFNPKTRYNLDKPQKKGKRTVVGTTENGYYYRVGKSKKLYFQDDRNSSEKELDTGHRLDLTSFLHPQNPVDFLGGVISGGWQI
-675 GSHLGGNIADEIK
+675 GSHAF
-688 SELDLIN
+688 DLSYFKRSI
-695 QDVNGGHDSHGVW
+695 
-708 HDDIRNPQEKKWNT
+708 PQT
-722 NHNLYATGNIN
+722 VA
-733 PLKHPIQ
+733 Q
-740 WYTANLSNGWTEFT
+740 S
-754 HIGDKGFWERQA
+754 
-766 DKGSYINQG
+766 KGS
-775 NKGTW
+775 
-780 LGGLTNYFRGL
+780 
-791 RRYRAKID
+791 
-799 SFDDHNGGTDMGT
+799 
-812 EGLKRAIGS
+812 
-821 WWGGQSKSLAKQF
+821 
-834 KPITSAKIDWGWLDP
+834 WLDWSQMLKP
-849 QKNGLNKW
+849 FGNRLNPRGNEALKGPRLGIEKWWNDW
-857 LAGFTPQVH
+857 LAGFTPQIH
-866 GKVPSTKDLQLK
+866 GKAPSLKNLQIK
-878 QSGILPK
+878 KSSILP
-885 IDLGK
+885 DLHPIK
-890 WWKDNVVSKVS
+890 WIEDQFK
-901 GLKWP
+901 GFHWP

-918 DIGSWFKDIQKKIGG
+918 NIGDWIKGIQKKIGG

-938 PKIHLPKFR
+938 PKIHLPKFK

-963 KMGAHIHKF
+963 KIGAHIHKF
-972 KFPKLAA
+972 KFPKLRA
-979 PKWPGWN
+979 PKWSGWN
-986 KLRRSAV
+986 KLKRNVSNAWG
-993 NNLTDMVRTTKKK
+993 DMVRTTKKK
-1006 AGSLWSNAKGGM
+1006 AGSLWNSAKGGM

-1030 SIKDG
+1030 SIKNG

-1046 FGGVWDSIKKKA
+1046 FGNIWDSIKKKA

-1089 IGKISHVKLATGTG
+1089 IGKINHVKLATGTG

-1145 VPGVNTLRWLEP
+1145 VPGVNTLQWLEP

-1238 LFTELAPGMFKTAKK
+1238 LFTELAPGMFKMAKK
-1253 GALSWWNQLWSMVG
+1253 GALSWWNELWSMASS
-1267 GKLNDGGATANSK
+1267 KLNGDGGPATGLLKAVEK
-1280 LVSEMMKLGE
+1280 YGE
-1290 GKPYVWGATGP
+1290 GHKYVWGASGP
-1301 SAYDCSG
+1301 TAFDCSG
-1308 LVMAAAKKL
+1308 LVMYALKHAYNI
-1317 GVDLPHYS
+1317 DFPHFS
-1325 GSQFNATVPVSHP
+1325 GSQYGMTQHISRDQAKM
-1338 QPGDLVFFGHGG
+1338 GDLVFWGNHGDE
-1350 SAHVGGYMGKDTYYS
+1350 HVGVYAGGNRYFS
-1365 AQSPS
+1365 AQSP
-1370 AGIGVGKISAV
+1370 AQGIHMNTLDSVVGKGKPLFGRV
-1381 HEGPVSYRRI
+1381 R
-1391 KGLSQGSSKKDSAKG
+1391 GLSQGSKDK
-1406 VSNKR
+1406 VSVKADNQLQKQ
-1411 IYQQVG
+1411 IEAQVG
-1417 NGFWKFIGKL
+1417 NGFFRFLAKL
-1427 ADLFG
+1427 GRLFG
-1432 DHMANP
+1432 APAGQAGMPTGDHTHWMKQAGIPRSDWAGINYIVTHESGWNPRAVNP
-1438 SGDGVQRWRPAVKRA
+1438 SSGTYGLGQMQS
-1453 LYMLHLSG
+1453 YNLHYYTKHG
-1461 SLVNKVLA
+1461 SKNNPIA
-1469 QIATESSGNPHAM
+1469 QLM
-1482 GGTDGLNDGHAM
+1482 GIMDYIKD
-1494 GLMQV
+1494 
-1499 KPGTFAAYKLRGHN
+1499 
-1513 NIWNGFDNLLAGLN
+1513 
-1527 YAKHRYGSSLYYLGQ
+1527 RYGSVGKAVAFWQ
-1542 GHGYRNGGK
+1542 RNHAYRNGGK

-1580 KDAIHERAQKYP
+1580 KDAIHTRAQKYP

-1601 ILNFDDLRYSSANGY
+1601 ILNFDDLKYSSANGY
-1616 RWYSPNSSGKQ
+1616 RWYSSNSSGKP

-1638 TDSENQVKGNV
+1638 ADRDNQVKGNV

-1663 TYPKSKVMQSKEIN
+1663 TYPKSKIIQSKEIN

>member
-44 FKENSEK
+44 FKESSEK

-90 EKKRKLSG
+90 EKKKRLSG

-107 TNEANRKVKDFNTR
+107 TNEANRKIRDFNTR

-135 TDHISNILGTIKGKS
+135 TDHISNILGTIRGKS

-253 ASETGKLTKSILTLQ
+253 AGETGKLTKSILTLQ

-347 VLIKMGKQYAGATE
+347 VLIKMGKKYAGATE

-374 KSTMPVLLGQLT
+374 KSTVPVLLGQLT

-391 AANPIIGTITDWIT
+391 AANPIIGTISDWIT

-412 FEKLGATSAEGMNK
+412 FEKLGTTSAEGMNK
-426 VVTAF
+426 VVSAF

-446 DGLES
+446 NGLES

-456 GRVFDYIADH
+456 ERVFDYIAKH
-466 AKDIKQIG
+466 AKDIKQVSS
-474 KDLWIVATTL
+474 DLWTVATTL

-493 TIIADIADAIG
+493 TIIADIAEAIG

-554 SPLRALA
+554 SPLFALA
-561 NLKVGKGTVLDLL
+561 NLKVGKGTVLDYL
-574 KDGLNGT
+574 KSTIKNGSID
-581 KFKGALQSIES
+581 KFKNMSLPQKVAGIA
-592 AGGWASLFKSA
+592 AGGYAAYDVVNNGYKGVTQNNKTKLAGAIGGGVAGVTAFALTGNPYIALASEQGGKKLTEWGADAAQKWVKGWNDYNSKHKPNPIKQPIQYHAYSAHKVLNQILNPKNNEGKGWIPQTPNRYYDFDSKKGLLGNLFVFGANQAASLGHLADPSFYKTHNPRGSLWGNFMHWATNADMSGVSNFFKGIHNWQMSNQ
-603 KNGGMHPVG
+603 KFENNGFEIPKGPQNG
-612 KLAFAASAIF
+612 LQKWWN
-622 SGAQI
+622 GQT
-627 VDNFKKA
+627 
-634 AQSKSSHGKWKDIGS
+634 SS
-649 GIGGLIGAGI
+649 
-659 GAWFFGPEG
+659 
-668 AILGEKI
+668 
-675 GSHLGGNIADEIK
+675 
-688 SELDLIN
+688 
-695 QDVNGGHDSHGVW
+695 
-708 HDDIRNPQEKKWNT
+708 
-722 NHNLYATGNIN
+722 
-733 PLKHPIQ
+733 LK
-740 WYTANLSNGWTEFT
+740 
-754 HIGDKGFWERQA
+754 
-766 DKGSYINQG
+766 
-775 NKGTW
+775 
-780 LGGLTNYFRGL
+780 
-791 RRYRAKID
+791 
-799 SFDDHNGGTDMGT
+799 
-812 EGLKRAIGS
+812 
-821 WWGGQSKSLAKQF
+821 KQF
-834 KPITSAKIDWGWLDP
+834 KPLTSAKIDWGWLDP

-866 GKVPSTKDLQLK
+866 GKAPSLKNLQIK
-878 QSGILPK
+878 RSSILP
-885 IDLGK
+885 DLHPIK
-890 WWKDNVVSKVS
+890 WIEDQFK
-901 GLKWP
+901 GFHWP

-972 KFPKLAA
+972 KFPKLRV

-986 KLRRSAV
+986 KLKRNVS
-993 NNLTDMVRTTKKK
+993 NTWNDMVRTTKKK

-1030 SIKDG
+1030 SIKNG

-1070 GGISGI
+1070 GGIGGI

-1190 DWAKGVWNGAVNA
+1190 NWAKGVWNGAVNA

-1238 LFTELAPGMFKTAKK
+1238 LFTELAPGMFKMAKK
-1253 GALSWWNQLWSMVG
+1253 GALSWWNELWSMASS
-1267 GKLNDGGATANSK
+1267 KLNGDGGPATGLLKAVEK
-1280 LVSEMMKLGE
+1280 YGE
-1290 GKPYVWGATGP
+1290 GHKYVWGASGP
-1301 SAYDCSG
+1301 TAFDCSG
-1308 LVMAAAKKL
+1308 LVMYALKHAYNI
-1317 GVDLPHYS
+1317 DFPHFS
-1325 GSQFNATVPVSHP
+1325 GSQYGMTQHISRDQAKM
-1338 QPGDLVFFGHGG
+1338 GDLVFWGNHGDE
-1350 SAHVGGYMGKDTYYS
+1350 HVGVYAGGNRYFS
-1365 AQSPS
+1365 AQSP
-1370 AGIGVGKISAV
+1370 AQGIHMNTLDSVVGKGKPLFGRV
-1381 HEGPVSYRRI
+1381 R
-1391 KGLSQGSSKKDSAKG
+1391 GLSQGSKDK
-1406 VSNKR
+1406 VSVKADNQLQKQ
-1411 IYQQVG
+1411 IEAQVG
-1417 NGFWKFIGKL
+1417 NGFFRFLAKL
-1427 ADLFG
+1427 GRLFG
-1432 DHMANP
+1432 APAGQAGMPTGDHTHWMKQAGIPRNDWAGINYIVTHESGWNPRAVNP
-1438 SGDGVQRWRPAVKRA
+1438 SSGTYGLGQMQS
-1453 LYMLHLSG
+1453 YNLHYYTKHG
-1461 SLVNKVLA
+1461 SKNNPIA
-1469 QIATESSGNPHAM
+1469 QLM
-1482 GGTDGLNDGHAM
+1482 GIMDYIKD
-1494 GLMQV
+1494 
-1499 KPGTFAAYKLRGHN
+1499 
-1513 NIWNGFDNLLAGLN
+1513 
-1527 YAKHRYGSSLYYLGQ
+1527 RYGSVGKAVAFWQ
-1542 GHGYRNGGK
+1542 RNHAYRNGGK

-1580 KDAIHERAQKYP
+1580 KDAIHARAQKYP

-1616 RWYSPNSSGKQ
+1616 RWYSANSSGKQ
-1627 ADGGTQIVKNV
+1627 ADGGTQIVKNAI
-1638 TDSENQVKGNV
+1638 DRDNQVKGNV

-1663 TYPKSKVMQSKEIN
+1663 TYPKSKILRAKEID

-1684 IPIV
+1684 IPVV

>member
-90 EKKRKLSG
+90 EKKKRLSG

-107 TNEANRKVKDFNTR
+107 TNEANRKIRDFNTR

-135 TDHISNILGTIKGKS
+135 TDHISNILGTIRGKS

-215 ARKGQAMVDMT
+215 AREGQAMVDMT

-253 ASETGKLTKSILTLQ
+253 AGETGKLTKSILTLQ

-374 KSTMPVLLGQLT
+374 KSTVPVLLGQLT

-391 AANPIIGTITDWIT
+391 AANPIIGTITNWIT

-412 FEKLGATSAEGMNK
+412 FEKLGTTSAEGMNK
-426 VVTAF
+426 VVSAF

-456 GRVFDYIADH
+456 ERVFDYIADH

-474 KDLWIVATTL
+474 KDLWTVATTL

-526 LATHKGAIQAIANA
+526 LATHKGAIKVIADA

-554 SPLRALA
+554 SPLRSLA
-561 NLKVGKGTVLDLL
+561 NLKIGQGTVLDVL
-574 KDGLNGT
+574 KGGING
-581 KFKGALQSIES
+581 KSLKGALQSIES
-592 AGGWASLFKSA
+592 AGSIKKLTPYGKATIGLSVVANGVDIA
-603 KNGGMHPVG
+603 KKLHTAMTAKDAEIREKATGEAIG
-612 KLAFAASAIF
+612 KAI
-622 SGAQI
+622 GT
-627 VDNFKKA
+627 
-634 AQSKSSHGKWKDIGS
+634 
-649 GIGGLIGAGI
+649 GI
-659 GAWFFGPEG
+659 GAYKWG
-668 AILGEKI
+668 ALGASI
-675 GSHLGGNIADEIK
+675 GGKLGAQSVSDFK
-688 SELDLIN
+688 KK
-695 QDVNGGHDSHGVW
+695 W
-708 HDDIRNPQEKKWNT
+708 HDVEVSANVNLKTGKDERTPQEKANGS
-722 NHNLYATGNIN
+722 NHRQVAVN
-733 PLKHPIQ
+733 PLDMLTDLPHAADHADEYISSLAQNMWGGITHLNDPK
-740 WYTANLSNGWTEFT
+740 WYWRMPAGDNGLDKAAVQQSNGFYDFLKNSGFLKWQSSNRKFEVNGFELPKNTPQN
-754 HIGDKGFWERQA
+754 GLQKWWKGQ
-766 DKGSYINQG
+766 
-775 NKGTW
+775 
-780 LGGLTNYFRGL
+780 
-791 RRYRAKID
+791 
-799 SFDDHNGGTDMGT
+799 TD
-812 EGLKRAIGS
+812 
-821 WWGGQSKSLAKQF
+821 SLAKQF

-878 QSGILPK
+878 TSGILPK

-906 KLPKFNFHLPKI
+906 KLPKFNFHLPNI
-918 DIGSWFKDIQKKIGG
+918 DIGSWFKDIQKKLGG

-972 KFPKLAA
+972 KFPKLQA

-986 KLRRSAV
+986 KLKRNVS
-993 NNLTDMVRTTKKK
+993 NTWNDMVRTTKKK

-1018 ESLRK
+1018 ESLIK

-1030 SIKDG
+1030 SIKNG

-1453 LYMLHLSG
+1453 LSMLHLSG
-1461 SLVNKVLA
+1461 SLVNRVLA

-1542 GHGYRNGGK
+1542 GHGYRDGGK

-1616 RWYSPNSSGKQ
+1616 RWYSANSSGKQ

-1663 TYPKSKVMQSKEIN
+1663 TYPKSKILRAKEID